1 MKRRTEMKILRKIVA
16 QPLLQKILAQPLLS
30 KMKLFDYF
38 CVNLFNIYDLYSNH
52 RETNASAL
60 LLI

>member
-1 MKRRTEMKILRKIVA
+1 MKILRKIVA